1 MVSESKSTGITL
13 PYETAAMRGDP
24 MPEGLKSYDIAMFQN
39 LSLLYKRYR
48 EKMIDREQ
56 ATKEKKTLLE
66 AYRIEKFG
74 YSVLEENIAISKR
87 LEMAAAAYVYNP
99 CVETA
104 DKMYEAFYGIKRNEK
119 PRGMSLEEFLAGAE

>member
-1 MVSESKSTGITL
+1 MAESTGITL

-24 MPEGLKSYDIAMFQN
+24 MPEGLKSYDITMFQN

-87 LEMAAAAYVYNP
+87 LETAASAYVYNP

-119 PRGMSLEEFLAGAE
+119 PRHMSLEEFLAGKEE

>member
-1 MVSESKSTGITL
+1 MSEPTNIVL

-24 MPEGLKSYDIAMFQN
+24 MPEGLKSYDITMFQN
-39 LSLLYKRYR
+39 LTLLYKRYR

-74 YSVLEENIAISKR
+74 YSVLEENIEISKR
-87 LEMAAAAYVYNP
+87 LEAAASAYVYNP

-104 DKMYEAFYGIKRNEK
+104 DMMYEAFYGIKRNEK
-119 PRGMSLEEFLAGAE
+119 PRGMSLEDFLAGKEE